1 MNRDSPS
8 TSASK
13 ATLRQ
18 SSLVPPDYTLID
30 RRVLLLCLPAIL
42 LGVVAAFVAQLLM
55 GLMALITNLA
65 YFGDISLQFRTP
77 TNAVGRLGVWSVLI
91 PVIGAILIGLMARF
105 GSKAIR
111 GHGIPE
117 AMEQVLTNESRI
129 PARMAI
135 LKPVSAVLLAI
146 EDGFEKLPV
155 HWMWWPAIG
164 AIAVGVVGF
173 LAPDTLSVGFT
184 ISRPFFRIG

>member
-77 TNAVGRLGVWSVLI
+77 TNAVGRLGVWSVPI

-135 LKPVSAVLLAI
+135 LKPVSAAISIGTGGPFGAEGPIIATGSALGSLAGQVI
-146 EDGFEKLPV
+146 RTTR
-155 HWMWWPAIG
+155 H
-164 AIAVGVVGF
+164 
-173 LAPDTLSVGFT
+173 PDAG
-184 ISRPFFRIG
+184 RILR